1 VRQRRERAELGRPAR
16 APGLLVAGRRRVA
29 APLVRPA
36 RQCPHVEE
44 LGGGSRRH
52 GGPAAELVAREE
64 ARPLRVQELGVP
76 AAAAADT
83 PASSPARRIAPAVRE
98 EEGDGQPE
106 HGHREERQQYGWDE
120 LGGLAGPVRA
130 AGRRRGAAGVGEHE
144 SWVRRLVLPR
154 RRRGRGLGRRH
165 RRRHRGEERRRRG
178 RLPGLVR
185 DEEGLVELP
194 PRGRGS
200 VGSVASIDAAS
211 GEQDG

>member
-1 VRQRRERAELGRPAR
+1 VRGRPAR

-76 AAAAADT
+76 AAAADT
-83 PASSPARRIAPAVRE
+83 PASSGPARRIAPAVRE

-106 HGHREERQQYGWDE
+106 HGHREERQQYGRDE
-120 LGGLAGPVRA
+120 LGGLAGPARA
-130 AGRRRGAAGVGEHE
+130 GGRRRGAAGVGEHE
-144 SWVRRLVLPR
+144 SRVRRLVLPR
-154 RRRGRGLGRRH
+154 RRRGRGRRRRH

-185 DEEGLVELP
+185 DKEGLVELP

-200 VGSVASIDAAS
+200 VGAVASIDAAS